1 MSQINEGIA
10 GIKDVDEMTSERS
23 GVAEKSTQVDM
34 GTKHLVLSNRMLSED
49 VHFMHLNN
57 RMLTVW
63 GRFLRVFQATGEMGD
78 NVFTNNSVWK
88 NQSNSGEMGVGV
100 PTNTKPS
107 RKMCRLKRLMN
118 INFSSHDVLKANF
131 NGHATHDGGGGD
143 TSYRG
148 IWCRWF
154 RKAVSS

>member
-57 RMLTVW
+57 RMLTV
-63 GRFLRVFQATGEMGD
+63 
-78 NVFTNNSVWK
+78 
-88 NQSNSGEMGVGV
+88 
-100 PTNTKPS
+100 
-107 RKMCRLKRLMN
+107 
-118 INFSSHDVLKANF
+118 
-131 NGHATHDGGGGD
+131 
-143 TSYRG
+143 
-148 IWCRWF
+148 
-154 RKAVSS
+154 